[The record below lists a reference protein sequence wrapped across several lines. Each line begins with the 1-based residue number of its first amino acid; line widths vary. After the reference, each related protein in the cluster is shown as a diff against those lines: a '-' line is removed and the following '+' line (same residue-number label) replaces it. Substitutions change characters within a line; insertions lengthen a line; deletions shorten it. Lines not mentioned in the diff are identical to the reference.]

1 MKYLLNI
8 HPIFASLFFIK
19 NTSIMLKTSLN
30 SSIVY
35 TLILFFFS
43 SFDLTAQEVKSEH
56 LIKIETSVGDMVIK
70 LYNET
75 PAHRDNMIKL
85 IEEGFYEGQLFHRVI
100 KDFMIQGGDPHS
112 AEAEKGQRLGSGGA
126 GYTVP
131 AEFHKDLI
139 HKKGALAA
147 ARKGDSVNPEKAS
160 SASQFY
166 IVQGRVLTPGEIDIL
181 KQRGVA
187 SFSEE
192 SAEIYMTLGGTPHLD
207 GAYTVFGEVVKGLEI
222 IDTIAS
228 RPTDAYD
235 RPLDDVIY
243 SISLIK

>member
-1 MKYLLNI
+1 M
-8 HPIFASLFFIK
+8 
-19 NTSIMLKTSLN
+19 
-30 SSIVY
+30 IVC
-35 TLILFFFS
+35 TLIALVFILAPVS
-43 SFDLTAQEVKSEH
+43 AQNAGDEQ
-56 LIKIETSVGDMVIK
+56 LIKIETSLGDMIVK

-85 IEEGFYEGQLFHRVI
+85 INEGFYQDQLFHRVI

-112 AEAEKGQRLGSGGA
+112 SGAEKGQRLGSGGP

-131 AEFHKDLI
+131 AEFHKNLI

-147 ARKGDSVNPEKAS
+147 ARKGDRVNPEKAS
-160 SASQFY
+160 SGSQFY
-166 IVQGRVLTPGEIDIL
+166 LVQGRVLSPQDIDML

-187 SFSEE
+187 TFSEE
-192 SAEIYMTLGGTPHLD
+192 SEKIYQTLGGTPHLD
-207 GAYTVFGEVVKGLEI
+207 GGYTVFGEVISGLEI

-228 RPTDAYD
+228 RQTDGYD
-235 RPLDDVIY
+235 RPVEDVFY

>member
-1 MKYLLNI
+1 MSKSNLI
-8 HPIFASLFFIK
+8 P
-19 NTSIMLKTSLN
+19 
-30 SSIVY
+30 SIVY
-35 TLILFFFS
+35 MLISFFFLPIQTS
-43 SFDLTAQEVKSEH
+43 AQNANKEQ
-56 LIKIETSVGDMVIK
+56 LIKIETNVGDMIVK

-85 IEEGFYEGQLFHRVI
+85 INEGYFEGQLFHRVI

-112 AEAEKGQRLGSGGA
+112 SGAERGQRLGSGGP

-131 AEFHKDLI
+131 AEFHAKLI

-160 SASQFY
+160 SGSQFY
-166 IVQGRVLTPGEIDIL
+166 IVQGRVLTPGEIEIL

-192 SAEIYMTLGGTPHLD
+192 SEEIYKTLGGTPHLD
-207 GAYTVFGEVVKGLEI
+207 GSYTVFGEVVKGLDV
-222 IDTIAS
+222 IDSIAS
-228 RPTDAYD
+228 RPTDAYN
-235 RPLDDVIY
+235 RPLEDVIY

>member
-1 MKYLLNI
+1 
-8 HPIFASLFFIK
+8 
-19 NTSIMLKTSLN
+19 MLKTSLIPVFV
-30 SSIVY
+30 SI
-35 TLILFFFS
+35 LLFF
-43 SFDLTAQEVKSEH
+43 SFVMLPVSAQDAGKEQ
-56 LIKIETSVGDMVIK
+56 LIKIETSVGDMIVK

-85 IEEGFYEGQLFHRVI
+85 IQEGFYQNQLFHRVI

-112 AEAEKGQRLGSGGA
+112 SEAEKGQRLGSGGP

-147 ARKGDSVNPEKAS
+147 ARKGDSVNPEQAS
-160 SASQFY
+160 SGSQFY
-166 IVQGRVLTPGEIDIL
+166 LVQGRVLTPQEVDIL

-187 SFSEE
+187 SFNEVSE
-192 SAEIYMTLGGTPHLD
+192 EIYMTLGGTPHLD
-207 GAYTVFGEVVKGLEI
+207 GGYTVFGEVIKGLEI

-228 RPTDAYD
+228 RQTDAYD
-235 RPLDDVIY
+235 RPIEDVIY
-243 SISLIK
+243 SISLIQ